1 MFMQSMQTVRA
12 VWVAGDYFLWSF
24 LSFEFGSVTST
35 LNIESNPTLLID
47 DQGIWYCIK
56 NLYLF
61 RFAQTLVEEKES
73 FDVKSVITAYSFLP
87 HALTM

>member
-1 MFMQSMQTVRA
+1 MQTVRA

-35 LNIESNPTLLID
+35 LSIESTPTLLLD
-47 DQGIWYCIK
+47 DHGIWYCIMIYIYFDSLK
-56 NLYLF
+56 
-61 RFAQTLVEEKES
+61 ALVEEKER
-73 FDVKSVITAYSFLP
+73 FGVKSVITAYSFLS